1 MIECRGAAE
10 QGDRSVDAA
19 AELVGLKVGVLVA
32 QRASDVTNSVTMSP
46 ERFAVRLKKL
56 REARGLTQEALA
68 AKAKTAARVSPDW
81 KRGGMIRTCPVCG
94 RWRAR
99 SALGCLNSWTET
111 ERPGVLLRPMAHE
124 ITCSK
129 KLRSTPAL
137 PGVPG
142 PAPAPRRRTGDVRGG
157 RGSERAPA
165 TRGGAPR
172 RRPPRERPHRHPGPG
187 AVHA

>member
-1 MIECRGAAE
+1 MPGSGRTG
-10 QGDRSVDAA
+10 RSVCRRR
-19 AELVGLKVGVLVA
+19 GRTRRA
-32 QRASDVTNSVTMSP
+32 QGRRRGCPGRERCNQLGYHVPRAIS
-46 ERFAVRLKKL
+46 VRLKKL
-56 REARGLTQEALA
+56 REARGLTQEALP

-111 ERPGVLLRPMAHE
+111 ERPGALLRPMAHE

-142 PAPAPRRRTGDVRGG
+142 PAPAPRRRTGDVRGVVAV
-157 RGSERAPA
+157 S
-165 TRGGAPR
+165 APR
-172 RRPPRERPHRHPGPG
+172 RRVVAHRDDGPPRERPHRHPGPG